1 MKLSIYSFLFEYYDI
16 ILDYSQVYVIILK
29 LVWNYNVAFSFSS
42 SNNSSNCLFLLLFMF
57 NSSTSAIN
65 ISSNSNSIDD
75 IIVINIQ
82 RKISQSLLQFNTVD
96 TCVGFY
102 SLWLSKYVNVNSNM
116 SLCANVFVFVNMF
129 YCNQLLCFTT

>member
-16 ILDYSQVYVIILK
+16 ILDYSQVYVIIFK

-75 IIVINIQ
+75 VIVINIQ

-116 SLCANVFVFVNMF
+116 YVSVCECFCICKYV
-129 YCNQLLCFTT
+129 LL

>member
-16 ILDYSQVYVIILK
+16 ILDYSQVYVIIFK
-29 LVWNYNVAFSFSS
+29 LVWNYNVAFGSS
-42 SNNSSNCLFLLLFMF
+42 SSNCLFLLLFMF

-75 IIVINIQ
+75 VIVINIQ

-96 TCVGFY
+96 TCVGIY

-129 YCNQLLCFTT
+129 YCNHLLCFTT

>member
-16 ILDYSQVYVIILK
+16 ILDYSQVYVIIFK
-29 LVWNYNVAFSFSS
+29 LVWNYNVAFSSS
-42 SNNSSNCLFLLLFMF
+42 SSSNCLFLLLFMF

-65 ISSNSNSIDD
+65 ISSNSNSINDV
-75 IIVINIQ
+75 IVINIQ

-96 TCVGFY
+96 TCVGIY

-129 YCNQLLCFTT
+129 YYNQLLCFTT

>member
-1 MKLSIYSFLFEYYDI
+1 MKFSIYSFLFEYYDI

-29 LVWNYNVAFSFSS
+29 LVWNYNVAFGSS
-42 SNNSSNCLFLLLFMF
+42 SSNCLFLLLFMF

-75 IIVINIQ
+75 VIVINIQ

-96 TCVGFY
+96 TCVGIY

-116 SLCANVFVFVNMF
+116 SLCTNVFVFVNMF

>member
-16 ILDYSQVYVIILK
+16 ILDYSQVYVIIFK
-29 LVWNYNVAFSFSS
+29 LVWNYNVAFSSSSS

-75 IIVINIQ
+75 VIVINIK

-96 TCVGFY
+96 TYVGFY

-116 SLCANVFVFVNMF
+116 YVSVCE
-129 YCNQLLCFTT
+129 CFCICKYVLV

>member
-16 ILDYSQVYVIILK
+16 ILDYSQVYVIIFK
-29 LVWNYNVAFSFSS
+29 LVWNYNVAFSSS
-42 SNNSSNCLFLLLFMF
+42 SSSNCLFLLLFMF

-75 IIVINIQ
+75 VIVINIQ

-96 TCVGFY
+96 TCVGIY

-129 YCNQLLCFTT
+129 YYNQLLCFTT

>member
-16 ILDYSQVYVIILK
+16 ILDYSQVYVIIFK

-42 SNNSSNCLFLLLFMF
+42 SSNNNSSNCLFLLLFMF

-65 ISSNSNSIDD
+65 ISSNSNSNSIDD
-75 IIVINIQ
+75 VIVINIQ

-96 TCVGFY
+96 TCVGIY

-116 SLCANVFVFVNMF
+116 YVSVCECFCICKYV
-129 YCNQLLCFTT
+129 LL